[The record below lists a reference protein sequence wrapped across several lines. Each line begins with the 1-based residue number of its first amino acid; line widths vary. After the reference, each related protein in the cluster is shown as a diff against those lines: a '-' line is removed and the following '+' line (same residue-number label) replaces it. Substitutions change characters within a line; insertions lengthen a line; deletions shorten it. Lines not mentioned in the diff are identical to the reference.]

1 MCMLQRWTALP
12 DKGSHANCLALMPWP
27 TCWPLSCPTPATAE
41 ASQRLQAALDAEGDD
56 DFEIDSDDIVGE
68 VEDGEDEDGEDED
81 GEDEDEEGEGE
92 EEDEDEEDEDEEDE
106 EEEEQPKGK
115 VRGLRQGLHVGTI
128 NALLK
133 VTPAHSHLPGCTRGC
148 FYQPCCCAPGIV

>member
-1 MCMLQRWTALP
+1 MRMLQRWTALQ
-12 DKGSHANCLALMPWP
+12 DMGSHANGLAPMPWP
-27 TCWPLSCPTPATAE
+27 TCWPLSCPTPSTAE

-81 GEDEDEEGEGE
+81 GEDEDGEEEDEEGEGE
-92 EEDEDEEDEDEEDE
+92 EEDEDEEDEEE

-115 VRGLRQGLHVGTI
+115 VRGLRQGPHVGT
-128 NALLK
+128 A
-133 VTPAHSHLPGCTRGC
+133 R
-148 FYQPCCCAPGIV
+148 